1 MSQCPLSLKS
11 SWLHSL
17 NLRQNFRILSHS
29 MGNSYAISSSQRSY
43 QKNILSKSTLRVV
56 WLLLAG
62 SFVILACRPDS
73 QKSKCI
79 AFGGEDQKFAMA
91 SKPGK
96 DVTVE
101 VKTSGAKRNTASR
114 SKSRGRNR
122 NVKITVNSQPRNN
135 RRRRNRPNNRGRKR
149 VEAVVKQQLDK
160 AGVTGP
166 KAAITQTATATLGT
180 IGPNTS
186 GAVELE
192 LANFLNPCLV
202 KESTAANSFG
212 PIQASAAQ
220 YGLWKIARAEIRLT
234 PMVGPSAISGTAY
247 RISLNTSGQPSSTG
261 WSGLGARKH
270 KDARVGATSRFV
282 VTSRDTAGPRE
293 GWFVTNTNESG
304 GESVGP
310 TIELHSLG
318 ETKSTYTNTSYS
330 GPVFLVELR
339 ATWMFANFAANP
351 ALALLEKGEDAEA
364 QIKFEGQP
372 GQPLTMTLNPE
383 SAVARTLERKS
394 TLAYSR
400 GRAPEDSTSE
410 TIWQIAATAVD
421 ATTAVVPPP
430 FGWLIRG
437 GWWFVKKLAG
447 RTRAGEVQV
456 QVYASYED
464 AQNDRPA
471 ICTSASSTTTA
482 TRHHVKFVQMNAPST
497 GIGGNNAEAY
507 IIDNPTCPE
516 PLPPTGDFHA
526 TMALNEVITGGQQGV
541 SLPYYL
547 EKADFKIRV
556 KLGDVY
562 DEVNFV
568 SRVSQP
574 YIFFKNQLLH
584 STPTPMPMCELQTF
598 STTTPATKGEILGF
612 SQQFV
617 TRDSKVNIVTNYLVK
632 LTSGINVPS
641 MTATPYSMNYT
652 TQNPRLLTL
661 APHTAASV
669 QTSVVLAPGTWFLF
683 TAIHRHD
690 QGSGL
695 FTMNGTKPTVFA
707 SPNAAALVNFGASSS
722 QSSPLFFTANFSRG
736 STLAAE
742 TVFSMPAPD
751 YLPTP
756 LEHDFLLTDNE
767 ITDDDEDDS
776 LLEDDDF
783 FPATDEQVF
792 SSRQTLYN
800 TMVNEGWPEDQAER
814 LVKRALPTRL
824 EKELRDEFLVGLA
837 DGFSPRQA
845 AANAR
850 EKCSRGHAE

>member
-1 MSQCPLSLKS
+1 
-11 SWLHSL
+11 
-17 NLRQNFRILSHS
+17 
-29 MGNSYAISSSQRSY
+29 MGNSYAISSSQRFC

-62 SFVILACRPDS
+62 SFVILAYRPDS

-166 KAAITQTATATLGT
+166 KAAITQTATSTLGT

-192 LANFLNPCLV
+192 LATFMNPCLV
-202 KESTAANSFG
+202 KESTASNSFG

-220 YGLWKIARAEIRLT
+220 YNLWRVTKAEVRLT

-247 RISLNTSGQPSSTG
+247 RVSLNTAGTPSSTG

-270 KDARVGATSRFV
+270 KDVRVGSMSIFR
-282 VTSRDTAGPRE
+282 VTARDMAGPRE

-318 ETKSTYTNTSYS
+318 ETQSTYQNSPYT
-330 GPVFLVELR
+330 GPVFLVELHC
-339 ATWMFANFAANP
+339 TWQFTNYSANP
-351 ALALLEKGEDAEA
+351 ALASLEKGEDKDAE
-364 QIKFEGQP
+364 IKFEGEA
-372 GQPLTMTLNPE
+372 GQPLTMTISPHSSLGRAIE
-383 SAVARTLERKS
+383 SRSAVPYTSS
-394 TLAYSR
+394 T
-400 GRAPEDSTSE
+400 RAPDTSTSD
-410 TIWQIAATAVD
+410 TIWQIASTAVD
-421 ATTAVVPPP
+421 AASVVVPPP
-430 FGWLIRG
+430 FNWLIKG
-437 GWWFVKKLAG
+437 GWWFVKKIAG
-447 RTRAGEVQV
+447 RTRSGDIQV

-464 AQNDRPA
+464 AQNNRPA
-471 ICTSASSTTTA
+471 ICTGSPQGANTPK
-482 TRHHVKFVQMNAPST
+482 HHNVRFVQMNAPST
-497 GIGGNNAEAY
+497 GMPPESALSAFNLPAGQPPATIEQSFTFYTGLYQPFQSNPPCPTYLWKSGTQIGVKIGEHFDEINFIFTATQPHAWLVGNSGNWSVASKPSAIPGMEIGY
-507 IIDNPTCPE
+507 
-516 PLPPTGDFHA
+516 
-526 TMALNEVITGGQQGV
+526 
-541 SLPYYL
+541 
-547 EKADFKIRV
+547 KADNNYITR
-556 KLGDVY
+556 G
-562 DEVNFV
+562 EVWG
-568 SRVSQP
+568 
-574 YIFFKNQLLH
+574 YNQ
-584 STPTPMPMCELQTF
+584 
-598 STTTPATKGEILGF
+598 A
-612 SQQFV
+612 
-617 TRDSKVNIVTNYLVK
+617 IVTSNNTKSVLTFYVGK
-632 LTSGINVPS
+632 LNNQIRIVDFKQVRYGFAGTGAFTN
-641 MTATPYSMNYT
+641 
-652 TQNPRLLTL
+652 L
-661 APHTAASV
+661 APPNQNEGTNLR
-669 QTSVVLAPGTWFLF
+669 TLELNPGPWVVL
-683 TAIHRHD
+683 
-690 QGSGL
+690 
-695 FTMNGTKPTVFA
+695 V
-707 SPNAAALVNFGASSS
+707 ALHAVNSSS
-722 QSSPLFFTANFSRG
+722 QGFIATTNTNRPTITCPLTAQNLVRLQNSYNSSVLALEFSR
-736 STLAAE
+736 TAPVFQTQQE

-751 YLPTP
+751 CLPTP
-756 LEHDFLLTDNE
+756 LEHDFLVTDDE

-814 LVKRALPTRL
+814 LVRRALPTRL